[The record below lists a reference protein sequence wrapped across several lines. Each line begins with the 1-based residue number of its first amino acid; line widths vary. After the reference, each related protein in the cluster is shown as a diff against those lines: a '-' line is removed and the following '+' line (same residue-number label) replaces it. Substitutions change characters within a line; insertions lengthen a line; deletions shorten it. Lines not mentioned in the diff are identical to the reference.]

1 MQNFGNV
8 REYAYHPSRTYF
20 RVRGGG
26 VRVTDVRAIQADA
39 PVATITRAEVEVLCG
54 FPSPSQDYQTTE
66 IDLNEHLMP
75 NRVATFIIRARGH
88 SMTRA
93 GIFDGDEL
101 IVDRSI
107 RPEDGHVVVAVVD
120 GDMTVKR
127 LRVMPEGH
135 VVLSA
140 ENPRHPDIE
149 IAELSELRVWG
160 VVTRSLHRVLRA

>member
-1 MQNFGNV
+1 M
-8 REYAYHPSRTYF
+8 
-20 RVRGGG
+20 RVED
-26 VRVTDVRAIQADA
+26 VRVLVDDATPAMVAVADIE
-39 PVATITRAEVEVLCG
+39 VACG
-54 FPSPSQDYQTTE
+54 FPSPSQDYRTSE

-88 SMTRA
+88 SMSRA

-107 RPEDGHVVVAVVD
+107 KPEDGHVVVAVVD

-127 LRVMPEGH
+127 LRIDQGH

-140 ENPRHPDIE
+140 ENPHHPDIHV
-149 IAELSELRVWG
+149 AELSDLRVWG
-160 VVTRSLHRVLRA
+160 VVTRSLHRVLKS

>member
-1 MQNFGNV
+1 M
-8 REYAYHPSRTYF
+8 
-20 RVRGGG
+20 RVE
-26 VRVTDVRAIQADA
+26 DVRSLAVDA
-39 PVATITRAEVEVLCG
+39 LPATVAVAEIEAACG

-75 NRVATFIIRARGH
+75 NRVSTFIIRARGH

-120 GDMTVKR
+120 GEMTVKR
-127 LRVMPEGH
+127 LHIHGEGIT
-135 VVLSA
+135 LSA
-140 ENPRHPDIE
+140 ENPTHPNIH
-149 IAELSELRVWG
+149 IAELSDLRVWG
-160 VVTRSLHRVLRA
+160 VVTRSLHRVLKA

>member
-1 MQNFGNV
+1 M
-8 REYAYHPSRTYF
+8 RA
-20 RVRGGG
+20 
-26 VRVTDVRAIQADA
+26 TDVRFLLADA
-39 PVATITRAEVEVLCG
+39 PAAFILMASVEAACG
-54 FPSPSQDYQTTE
+54 SPSPAQDYQTSE

-75 NRVATFIIRARGH
+75 NRVATFLIRARGH

-127 LRVMPEGH
+127 LRVRADG

-140 ENPRHPDIE
+140 ENRHHPDIVV
-149 IAELSELRVWG
+149 AELSELHIWG

>member
-1 MQNFGNV
+1 MRVAEV
-8 REYAYHPSRTYF
+8 RCLLP
-20 RVRGGG
+20 
-26 VRVTDVRAIQADA
+26 DA
-39 PVATITRAEVEVLCG
+39 PVVLVPLANVEAACG
-54 FPSPSQDYQTTE
+54 FPSPAQDYQTSE

-75 NRVATFIIRARGH
+75 NRVATFLIRARGH

-127 LRVMPEGH
+127 LRVGADG

-140 ENPRHPDIE
+140 ENRHHPDIVV
-149 IAELSELRVWG
+149 AELSELHIWG